1 MQDSFQSLHIHYLP
15 ILTTLFF
22 DFFLFDIGSRYL
34 NKRSRHLFER
44 FFTGSGSVGGL
55 VVGNPNLE
63 PESGVNFDTGV
74 KFRNSKFADSVTYFN
89 NTYRNFL
96 TNILI
101 DQIIASPVELF
112 QTQNVGRAR
121 IQGFEADAEFPI
133 KIGLGFLTPSG
144 NISYL
149 RGDDLETNEPLDFI
163 TPLKTVLNIRWTSLI
178 TDVTQ

>member
-1 MQDSFQSLHIHYLP
+1 
-15 ILTTLFF
+15 
-22 DFFLFDIGSRYL
+22 
-34 NKRSRHLFER
+34 
-44 FFTGSGSVGGL
+44 
-55 VVGNPNLE
+55 
-63 PESGVNFDTGV
+63 
-74 KFRNSKFADSVTYFN
+74 
-89 NTYRNFL
+89 
-96 TNILI
+96 LI
-101 DQIIASPVELF
+101 KPLLRRLDF

>member
-101 DQIIASPVELF
+101 DQTIASPVGLS
-112 QTQNVGRAR
+112 N
-121 IQGFEADAEFPI
+121 AECRTCENSRF
-133 KIGLGFLTPSG
+133 
-144 NISYL
+144 
-149 RGDDLETNEPLDFI
+149 
-163 TPLKTVLNIRWTSLI
+163 
-178 TDVTQ
+178 